1 MVRSLNQLAAF
12 QSTHVHSAV
21 IQYRILVLPIKCAKS
36 KLVQNR
42 STVPPK
48 KIIDMASDNHRSKLP
63 PLSTSIMFETSTNL
77 LESVDLLLSGR
88 PDRGVGQQP
97 NQAPSSAGGWGAL
110 RSDTDND
117 LAAASDAFLFGP
129 GDRSKPRQRTRSGS
143 SSITS
148 SQSHGLLPQLKH
160 DGINTGHGFS
170 QSKQVRQQPALLG
183 QDLESHTSV
192 RSSGSRRSSGWKPV
206 PKVQLH
212 EDESPPL
219 PRTPDVLVRRNTTAN
234 TLRHQ
239 EFQSEHSGVS
249 SPHTSQATQ
258 PVVSPKATHS
268 TQAPQNV
275 TLDKGTI
282 AELVTT
288 IRETVKAEIEE
299 NLTDL
304 RNDILNIHSEIVV
317 MTSQHSEEL
326 RKVIVDRDEGI
337 ARLQEENE
345 KLRTENDNLKQK
357 YGLFSQ

>member
-1 MVRSLNQLAAF
+1 
-12 QSTHVHSAV
+12 
-21 IQYRILVLPIKCAKS
+21 
-36 KLVQNR
+36 
-42 STVPPK
+42 
-48 KIIDMASDNHRSKLP
+48 MASNNDWSKLP

-88 PDRGVGQQP
+88 PDRGHGQQP
-97 NQAPSSAGGWGAL
+97 TRAPSSGGGWGAL
-110 RSDTDND
+110 HSDTEND

-129 GDRSKPRQRTRSGS
+129 GDRSKPRQRTSSGS
-143 SSITS
+143 GSGSITS

-160 DGINTGHGFS
+160 DDINTGHEFN
-170 QSKQVRQQPALLG
+170 QSKQVKQEPALLR
-183 QDLESHTSV
+183 QDSESHTSV
-192 RSSGSRRSSGWKPV
+192 RSSGSRRSAGWNPV

-212 EDESPPL
+212 EDESPPP

-234 TLRHQ
+234 TSRHQ
-239 EFQSEHSGVS
+239 ELQSGYSGVS
-249 SPHTSQATQ
+249 YPHMSQATQ
-258 PVVSPKATHS
+258 PSVSP
-268 TQAPQNV
+268 QAKQVAQVSQNV

-288 IRETVKAEIEE
+288 IRETLKAEIEE

-345 KLRTENDNLKQK
+345 KLRAENDNLKQK